1 MNAGDAPDTEYGPD
15 GEQICLEY
23 YEQIMPTMFFS
34 NGITVV
40 IVVVN
45 LILKKTTIYLVTWI
59 GYDTHSEI
67 MTKITNGVLLVLF
80 FNTGIL
86 MLIVNANLSEVS

>member
-1 MNAGDAPDTEYGPD
+1 MVEDDPETVYGPN

-23 YEQIMPTMFFS
+23 YEQIMPTLFFS
-34 NGITVV
+34 NGITVA
-40 IVVVN
+40 IVVINVC
-45 LILKKTTIYLVTWI
+45 LKKITIFLVAWI

-67 MTKITNGVLLVLF
+67 MTKITNKVFLVLF

-86 MLIVNANLSEVS
+86 MLMTNANLSE

>member
-1 MNAGDAPDTEYGPD
+1 
-15 GEQICLEY
+15 
-23 YEQIMPTMFFS
+23 MFFS
-34 NGITVV
+34 SGISVA

-45 LILKKTTIYLVTWI
+45 FVLKKITIFLVTWI

-86 MLIVNANLSEVS
+86 ITIVNANLTEVSPGLGTIFNGVYYDYSPTWYAKIG

>member
-1 MNAGDAPDTEYGPD
+1 
-15 GEQICLEY
+15 
-23 YEQIMPTMFFS
+23 MPTMFFS